1 MMRILILNAGSSS
14 QKSCL
19 YQLGETLPTLPQE
32 PLWEAKI
39 DWTAKSGVA
48 VFQVK
53 TVHGASIEED
63 LAIEERPKARAFGI
77 ASLTAYMLNTLWR
90 GSTQV
95 ITKLSDIDIIGHRV
109 VHGGQEYTKATLITP
124 EVKAVIHKLAALAP
138 EHNPANLEGIEVL
151 EQILPQVPQV
161 AVFDTAFHSQLPLAA
176 AVYPGPYEWFEQG
189 IRRYGFHGISHQ
201 YCVQKASQLL
211 DKQGKNL
218 RIISCHLGNG
228 CSLAAIRN
236 GVCIDTTM
244 GFTPLEGLMMG
255 TRSGSVD
262 PGILIHLLRQ
272 GYDREKLNDIL
283 NRESG
288 LKGISGI
295 SGDLRQIKKSMD
307 EGNTRAQLAF
317 DVYVH
322 RLRSH
327 IGSMLA
333 SLGGLEAIV
342 FTGGVGE
349 NSAEVRAAACEAL
362 SFLGL
367 TLDKNK
373 NYASGVD
380 QDIATEYSA
389 IRVLVLHTEE
399 DWAIAQECWQIAATR
414 SPNQ

>member
-1 MMRILILNAGSSS
+1 MKFLILNAGSSS

-19 YQLGETLPTLPQE
+19 YQLGENLPTLPQE

-39 DWTAKSGVA
+39 DWTATSGVA
-48 VFQVK
+48 VFHVK
-53 TVHGASIEED
+53 TAHGASIEED
-63 LAIEERPKARAFGI
+63 LAIEDRPKAI
-77 ASLTAYMLNTLWR
+77 AYMLNTLWR

-95 ITKLSDIDIIGHRV
+95 ISQLSDIDIIGHRV
-109 VHGGQEYTKATLITP
+109 VHGGQEYTKATIVTP
-124 EVKAVIHKLAALAP
+124 QVKAAIHKLAALAP

-201 YCVQKASQLL
+201 YCVQRASQLL
-211 DKQGKNL
+211 SRTGKVL

-228 CSLAAIRN
+228 CSLAAVRN

-272 GYDREKLNDIL
+272 SYDKERLNDIL

-295 SGDLRQIKKSMD
+295 SGDLRQIKKAME

-362 SFLGL
+362 AFLGL

-373 NYASGVD
+373 NYASPVD
-380 QDIATEYSA
+380 EDIATEYSA
-389 IRVLVLHTEE
+389 IRVLVVHTEE
-399 DWAIAQECWQIAATR
+399 DWAIAQECWQLAASR